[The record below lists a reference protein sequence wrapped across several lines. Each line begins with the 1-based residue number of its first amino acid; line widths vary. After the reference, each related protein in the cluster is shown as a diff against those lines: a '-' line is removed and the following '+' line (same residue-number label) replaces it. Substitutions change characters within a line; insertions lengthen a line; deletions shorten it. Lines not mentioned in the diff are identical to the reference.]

1 MAEFRVRQAVSA
13 DIEHI
18 ATLLVAVDLCKPDGL
33 ESKISRC
40 LDRSPETCLVILDNE
55 DCVGAALSFF
65 NGFHIFLSHIAV
77 VAEHQHAGAGKLLH
91 DALVDRAR
99 QLGAAGII
107 ADSWL
112 TAAGFFYGLG
122 YRLPGAVFLIRSLS

>member
-1 MAEFRVRQAVSA
+1 MAQLQVRQAVST
-13 DIEHI
+13 DIEQI
-18 ATLLVAVDLCKPDGL
+18 ANVFVAVGLCKPEGL
-33 ESKISRC
+33 ESKINRS

-55 DCVGAALSFF
+55 DCIGAALSFF

-77 VAEHQHAGAGKLLH
+77 VAERQDAGAGKLLH
-91 DALVDRAR
+91 DILVDRAR

-112 TAAGFFYGLG
+112 TAAGFFYSLG
-122 YRLPGAVFLIRSLS
+122 YRLPGAVFLIRGLS